1 MKRFLLTILA
11 AGVLCPAFAQ
21 RVERTY
27 VTTDRSWYAA
37 GETAYLSAFCVDV
50 SDGVALSDVSSVA
63 YWELT
68 SAEGMA
74 LSGKVAL
81 LNGRGAGTLV
91 LPRTLP
97 TGNYRLSVYTA
108 LSGREEGY
116 DVRRGSRIIS
126 VYNTLS
132 TARVAD
138 AVMVDKAPAAPGEDL
153 PHSAGLTARI
163 TPEGQISLTSE
174 VSASLSVS
182 VFRNEPLARY
192 GEASLGQILD
202 MPASRSAREVVP
214 EYDGEILTLHLSRA
228 DGSPIRELESRE
240 VFISRPGHLE
250 DIYSGQLQ
258 PDGSV
263 RFYTCNFFGPGDLV
277 VTLEKGAPAFKAE
290 VESPYRGLAPKDIP
304 TLVLDPSQREV
315 ITRLGARMQ
324 VTSAFEA
331 DTLYQRL
338 PARSIAFLSDKKTT
352 YVLDDYTRFAT
363 LREVFV
369 EYLSDIRT
377 RGRGEDLEMQVRTL
391 RLQNGVPSF
400 RDLPS
405 LILVDGVPVFNHS
418 LVYALDPALIQRIEV
433 YPYYYTFGRVM
444 YSGVANFVTFKGDLG
459 GIRFGD
465 NVRILSFTGA
475 GYPVAFTP
483 SEDPRYPSQRETLLW
498 QPLLDIGPGETLLL
512 PAMKADEGLVLQV
525 EGITSDGQPLY
536 LREKFL

>member
-1 MKRFLLTILA
+1 MF
-11 AGVLCPAFAQ
+11 CPAFAQ
-21 RVERTY
+21 RAERTY

-37 GETAYLSAFCVDV
+37 GETVYLSAFCVDV
-50 SDGVALSDVSSVA
+50 SDGVSLSEVSSVA
-63 YWELT
+63 YLELT

-74 LSGKVAL
+74 VSGKVAL
-81 LNGRGAGTLV
+81 LHGRGAGTLV
-91 LPRTLP
+91 LPRSLP
-97 TGNYRLSVYTA
+97 TGNYRLSAYTA
-108 LSGREEGY
+108 LSRREGDY
-116 DVRRGSRIIS
+116 DARKGSRILS

-132 TARVAD
+132 TARMTD
-138 AVMVDKAPAAPGEDL
+138 AVVVEKAPAAPEAL
-153 PHSAGLTARI
+153 PHSSALRAQLT
-163 TPEGQISLTSE
+163 PDGQISLSSE
-174 VSASLSVS
+174 APASLSVS

-192 GEASLGQILD
+192 GTATLGQVLD
-202 MPASRSAREVVP
+202 TPAYPATRDVVP
-214 EYDGEILTLHLSRA
+214 EYDGEILTLHLTRA
-228 DGSPIRELESRE
+228 DGEPLRDLESWE

-263 RFYTCNFFGPGDLV
+263 RFFTGNFFGPGDLV
-277 VTLEKGAPAFKAE
+277 VTLEKGAPAFKVE
-290 VESPYRGLAPKDIP
+290 MESPYRNLAPQDIP
-304 TLVLDPSQREV
+304 NLVLDPSQADV

-331 DTLYQRL
+331 DTLYQQL
-338 PARSIAFLSDKKTT
+338 PTRSLAFLSDKYIT

-391 RLQNGVPSF
+391 RTQNGVAAF

-418 LVYALDPALIQRIEV
+418 LVYAMDPALIQRVEV
-433 YPYYYTFGRVM
+433 FPYYCTFGRVM

-465 NVRILSFTGA
+465 NVRILSFSGA
-475 GYPVAFTP
+475 GYPLAFTP
-483 SEDPRYPSQRETLLW
+483 SEDPRYPGQRETLLW
-498 QPLLDIGPGETLLL
+498 QPLLDIQPGETLLL
-512 PAMKADEGLVLQV
+512 PIIKADEGLVLQV
-525 EGITSDGQPLY
+525 EGLTADGKPLY
-536 LREKFL
+536 LRQEF

>member
-11 AGVLCPAFAQ
+11 AGMLGPAFAQ
-21 RVERTY
+21 QVERTY

-37 GETAYLSAFCVDV
+37 GETVYLSAFCVDV
-50 SDGVALSDVSSVA
+50 SDGVRLSGMSAVA

-74 LSGKVAL
+74 VSGKIAL
-81 LNGRGAGTLV
+81 QNGRGAGTLV
-91 LPRTLP
+91 LPQSLP
-97 TGNYRLSVYTA
+97 TGNYRLSAYTA
-108 LSGREEGY
+108 LSQREEGY
-116 DVRRGSRIIS
+116 DARRGSRIIS

-138 AVMVDKAPAAPGEDL
+138 AVVVEKAPASSKGL
-153 PHSAGLTARI
+153 PHSAGLTARM

-174 VSASLSVS
+174 APASLSVS
-182 VFRNEPLARY
+182 VFRSEPLTRY
-192 GEASLGQILD
+192 ETATLGQILD
-202 MPASRSAREVVP
+202 TPASPLSREVVP
-214 EYDGEILTLHLSRA
+214 EYDGEILTLRLTQA
-228 DGSPIRELESRE
+228 DGRPLENLESRE

-263 RFYTCNFFGPGDLV
+263 RFYTGNFYGPGDLV
-277 VTLEKGAPAFKAE
+277 VTLEKGAPAFKVE
-290 VESPYRGLAPKDIP
+290 MESPYRSLAPGDIP
-304 TLVLDPSQREV
+304 NLVLDPSQKEV
-315 ITRLGARMQ
+315 IARLGARMQ
-324 VTSAFEA
+324 VTSAFDA

-338 PARSIAFLSDKKTT
+338 PTRSMAFLSDKYIT

-377 RGRGEDLEMQVRTL
+377 RGRGEDLEMQVRTV
-391 RLQNGVPSF
+391 RLQNGVSAF

-418 LVYALDPALIQRIEV
+418 LVYAMDPALIQRVEV
-433 YPYYYTFGRVM
+433 FPYYCTFGRVM

-465 NVRILSFTGA
+465 NVRILNFTGA

-483 SEDPRYPSQRETLLW
+483 SGDSRYPGQRETLLW
-498 QPLLDIGPGETLLL
+498 QPVLDIQPGETLLL
-512 PAMKADEGLVLQV
+512 PAMQADEGLVLQV
-525 EGITSDGQPLY
+525 EGLTSDGRPLY
-536 LREKFL
+536 LRQEF

>member
-1 MKRFLLTILA
+1 MKRFLLVILA
-11 AGVLCPAFAQ
+11 AGLLCPAFAQ

-37 GETAYLSAFCVDV
+37 GETVYLSAFCVDV
-50 SDGVALSDVSSVA
+50 SDGVSLSDVSAVA
-63 YWELT
+63 YLELT
-68 SAEGMA
+68 SAQGMA
-74 LSGKVAL
+74 VSGKVAL
-81 LNGRGAGTLV
+81 LHGRGAGTLV
-91 LPRTLP
+91 LPQSLP
-97 TGNYRLSVYTA
+97 TGNYRLSAYTA
-108 LSGREEGY
+108 LSKREEGY
-116 DVRRGSRIIS
+116 DARKGSRIIS

-132 TARVAD
+132 TARVTD
-138 AVMVDKAPAAPGEDL
+138 AVVVEKAPAAPKAL
-153 PHSAGLTARI
+153 PNSPAISAELSAN
-163 TPEGQISLTSE
+163 GQISLTSK
-174 VSASLSVS
+174 VPASLSVS
-182 VFRNEPLARY
+182 VFRNEPLAQY
-192 GEASLGQILD
+192 GTASLGQILD
-202 MPASRSAREVVP
+202 APASSGNQNVVP
-214 EYDGEILTLHLSRA
+214 EFDGEILTLHLTQT
-228 DGSPIRELESRE
+228 DGQPIRTLESQE

-258 PDGSV
+258 ADGSV

-277 VTLEKGAPAFKAE
+277 VTLEKGAPAFK
-290 VESPYRGLAPKDIP
+290 VEMDSPYRTLAPKDIP
-304 TLVLDPSQREV
+304 NLVLDPSQGEV

-338 PARSIAFLSDKKTT
+338 PTRSIAFLSDKYIT

-391 RLQNGVPSF
+391 RLQNGVSSF

-418 LVYALDPALIQRIEV
+418 LIYAMDPALIQRIEV
-433 YPYYYTFGRVM
+433 YPYYCTFGRAM

-465 NVRILSFTGA
+465 NVRILNFSGA

-483 SEDPRYPSQRETLLW
+483 AEDPRYPNQRETLLW
-498 QPLLDIGPGETLLL
+498 QPLLDIQPGETLLL

-525 EGITSDGQPLY
+525 EGLTSDGKPLY
-536 LREKFL
+536 LRQEF

>member
-1 MKRFLLTILA
+1 MKRFLLIILA
-11 AGVLCPAFAQ
+11 AGMLCPAFAQ

-37 GETAYLSAFCVDV
+37 GETVYLSAFCVDV
-50 SDGVALSDVSSVA
+50 SDGARLSDVSAVA
-63 YWELT
+63 YLELT

-91 LPRTLP
+91 LPQTLP
-97 TGNYRLSVYTA
+97 TGNYRLSAYTA
-108 LSGREEGY
+108 LSRKEEGY
-116 DVRRGSRIIS
+116 DARKGSRIIS

-132 TARVAD
+132 TARVTD
-138 AVMVDKAPAAPGEDL
+138 AVVVEKAPAAPKAL
-153 PHSAGLTARI
+153 PKSAGLTAQI
-163 TPEGQISLTSE
+163 TPDGQISLTSE
-174 VSASLSVS
+174 APASLSVS
-182 VFRNEPLARY
+182 VFRNEPLAMY
-192 GEASLGQILD
+192 GAASLGQILD
-202 MPASRSAREVVP
+202 TPAAPGNREVVP
-214 EYDGEILTLHLSRA
+214 EYDGEILTLHLTQA
-228 DGSPIRELESRE
+228 DGKPVQGLESQE

-250 DIYSGQLQ
+250 DIYSGQLM
-258 PDGSV
+258 PDGSA

-277 VTLEKGAPAFKAE
+277 VTLEKGAPAFK
-290 VESPYRGLAPKDIP
+290 VEMDSPYRTLAPKDIP
-304 TLVLDPSQREV
+304 NLVLDPSQGEV

-338 PARSIAFLSDKKTT
+338 PTRSIAFLSDKYIT
-352 YVLDDYTRFAT
+352 YILDDYTRFAT

-377 RGRGEDLEMQVRTL
+377 RGWGEDLEMQVRTL
-391 RLQNGVPSF
+391 RQQNGVSAF

-418 LVYALDPALIQRIEV
+418 LVYAMDPALIQKVEV
-433 YPYYYTFGRVM
+433 YPYYCTFGRVM

-465 NVRILSFTGA
+465 NVRILNFNGA

-483 SEDPRYPSQRETLLW
+483 SGDSRYPNQRETLLW
-498 QPLLDIGPGETLLL
+498 QPLLDIQPGETLVL
-512 PAMKADEGLVLQV
+512 PAMQADEGLVLQV
-525 EGITSDGQPLY
+525 EGLTSDGKPLY
-536 LREKFL
+536 LRQEF